1 MSTISRLA
9 RVAFTFVTMN
19 YAAIAGL
26 VALGRG
32 GEIWVGDSP
41 DLRRRRS

>member
-1 MSTISRLA
+1 MGTITRLA

-32 GEIWVGDSP
+32 SDIWTTDSSEAS
-41 DLRRRRS
+41 RRQP

>member
-1 MSTISRLA
+1 MRTITRLA
-9 RVAFTFVTMN
+9 RVALTFVTMN

-32 GEIWVGDSP
+32 GDIWAPDSS
-41 DLRRRRS
+41 DVSQRSR

>member
-1 MSTISRLA
+1 MSTITRLA

-32 GEIWVGDSP
+32 GDIWATDSSDVDRQSP
-41 DLRRRRS
+41 

>member
-26 VALGRG
+26 VALGRKSD
-32 GEIWVGDSP
+32 IWVADP
-41 DLRRRRS
+41 ADARRR

>member
-1 MSTISRLA
+1 MKEFRQLA
-9 RVAFTFVTMN
+9 RVAYAFVMMN

-32 GEIWVGDSP
+32 REVWK
-41 DLRRRRS
+41 

>member
-1 MSTISRLA
+1 MSTISKLA

-32 GEIWVGDSP
+32 RDIWATDAS
-41 DLRRRRS
+41 DMSRRSR

>member
-32 GEIWVGDSP
+32 RDIWTTDST
-41 DLRRRRS
+41 DMSRRSR

>member
-26 VALGRG
+26 VALSRG

-41 DLRRRRS
+41 DLGRRRS